1 MSRVIPHIASKLK
14 TIGIVVFLV
23 WIGVYIYM
31 LSNPHYSV
39 VLTLLIALC
48 FGLISGGIVLF
59 YEILLFIINQR
70 TKRSVN
76 STIVTTL
83 IITTIAIANY
93 IFYLVLSN
101 SEATAQGFLTLTV
114 LTLIIAILPILG
126 AYLFEKNQALSTRL
140 NEVTPIVDQLD
151 GDLPKSV
158 TRWTIKL
165 NKSDSR
171 NINIEALLY
180 VESKKNYLV
189 FHCES
194 NHTFQLRFTLKQL
207 EASLS
212 KFDYLIRCHRS
223 FLVNA
228 KKIREVKPSG
238 NGYTLTLDSG
248 DSKIP
253 VSKTYADNL
262 KSWASI

>member
-1 MSRVIPHIASKLK
+1 MSGVVTHITNKLK
-14 TIGIVVFLV
+14 TVGIVVLLV
-23 WIGVYIYM
+23 WVGVYIYM

-39 VLTLLIALC
+39 LFTLLIALC
-48 FGLISGGIVLF
+48 FGLISGGVVLF
-59 YEILLFIINQR
+59 YEVLLFVIKER
-70 TKRSVN
+70 TDRSIRN
-76 STIVTTL
+76 SIVTVL
-83 IITTIAIANY
+83 IVFTIAVANY
-93 IFYLVLSN
+93 FFYLTLSN
-101 SEATAQGFLTLTV
+101 SYADLQAFLTLGL
-114 LTLIIAILPILG
+114 LTLVIAILPTFG
-126 AYLFEKNQALSTRL
+126 VYLFEKNQALSSRL

-180 VESKKNYLV
+180 VESRKNYLV

-194 NHTFQLRFTLKQL
+194 DRSFQVRFTLKQL
-207 EASLS
+207 EASFS

-228 KKIREVKPSG
+228 KKIEAVQPSG
-238 NGYTLTLDSG
+238 NGYTLELDSG
-248 DSKIP
+248 NSKVP
-253 VSKTYADNL
+253 VSKTYVENL
-262 KSWASI
+262 KSWVSI